1 MPVYSSFAD
10 RPEMGKLIPEFIE
23 EAGRISHKLEK
34 AVATEDVETVRSFC
48 RSLSGSGRNYGFDAV
63 AAAAR
68 EALKRLDATDSIPA
82 TQTRLQHLLEICRC
96 LRYDRATASRD
107 ATERSEYAA

>member
-10 RPEMGKLIPEFIE
+10 RPEVAKLIPEYIK

-34 AVATEDVETVRSFC
+34 AVAAADVETVRSFC
-48 RSLSGSGRNYGFDAV
+48 HSLSGSGSDYGFDAV

-68 EALKRLDATDSIPA
+68 AALKKLDATNSIPA
-82 TQTRLQHLLEICRC
+82 TQVRLQHLLEICRC
-96 LRYDRATASRD
+96 LQYDRPTASRD